1 MPLRDDLTLLPRPDA
16 PGCLL
21 RDERTGEEYEFGE
34 IEHFLLEKFRL
45 PCQIQAVRDECNA
58 RFGRPF
64 SVEDIEGFL
73 DLLREWGLFYDVAA
87 QGEPTETASPQP
99 ALREEAGPV
108 QPADWQRPNRWH
120 LFKPAALLEALG
132 RWLHPLPFLV
142 WITPLIA
149 ATGAMAVIAG
159 WDAFAADVSLA
170 TSRFGRLG
178 RLLLATVS
186 VNLAIQ
192 IARGVVARRFGL
204 STPSFGLV
212 LLFGLI
218 PRFNLQVIPAGNPG
232 RAARLWL
239 SGTSAL
245 VRLWIFGVAAILWAM
260 TRPAGLSLSVI
271 GVELVVISLIG
282 LMLGANPLWPG
293 DGATFLSALL
303 EIPNI
308 QKRSRSALLAFFV
321 RRPSVIARHARRSL
335 ALGLFGLAS
344 LFLLAAVFGFIAFK
358 AFTHLESHYRGA
370 GVALFLLLGAHVSLT
385 LRRRMTAR
393 SAARLA
399 APGGGRG
406 RDADGRPASST
417 DPPRGR
423 SAAMLAAYGD
433 GRRGSRAKMPGT
445 DPGRLVPAPS
455 VPLRDGR

>member
-1 MPLRDDLTLLPRPDA
+1 M
-16 PGCLL
+16 
-21 RDERTGEEYEFGE
+21 
-34 IEHFLLEKFRL
+34 
-45 PCQIQAVRDECNA
+45 
-58 RFGRPF
+58 
-64 SVEDIEGFL
+64 
-73 DLLREWGLFYDVAA
+73 
-87 QGEPTETASPQP
+87 
-99 ALREEAGPV
+99 
-108 QPADWQRPNRWH
+108 
-120 LFKPAALLEALG
+120 
-132 RWLHPLPFLV
+132 
-142 WITPLIA
+142 
-149 ATGAMAVIAG
+149 
-159 WDAFAADVSLA
+159 
-170 TSRFGRLG
+170 
-178 RLLLATVS
+178 
-186 VNLAIQ
+186 
-192 IARGVVARRFGL
+192 
-204 STPSFGLV
+204 

-406 RDADGRPASST
+406 RDADGQPASCDRPAARSVCS
-417 DPPRGR
+417 DARGLWR
-423 SAAMLAAYGD
+423 WP
-433 GRRGSRAKMPGT
+433 SREQGQNAW
-445 DPGRLVPAPS
+445 D
-455 VPLRDGR
+455 